1 MLKNKG
7 YDAIGLTGGQAG
19 IITDSN
25 FSNAKIKMVMQENI
39 IKYLESG
46 DFMITDAHVQEISR
60 EQLLSDLKLTKTALD
75 DAYSNF
81 EQVVDPDLVDS
92 YIYEVNAVQ
101 KRYHF
106 LLKQVQLL
114 DLQNALESELAVL

>member
-1 MLKNKG
+1 MQTN
-7 YDAIGLTGGQAG
+7 AHMPG
-19 IITDSN
+19 IS
-25 FSNAKIKMVMQENI
+25 K
-39 IKYLESG
+39 
-46 DFMITDAHVQEISR
+46 
-60 EQLLSDLKLTKTALD
+60 EQLLTDLKLTRTALN
-75 DAYSNF
+75 DAYTNF

-114 DLQNALESELAVL
+114 ELQDAIENELTVL

>member
-1 MLKNKG
+1 
-7 YDAIGLTGGQAG
+7 
-19 IITDSN
+19 
-25 FSNAKIKMVMQENI
+25 
-39 IKYLESG
+39 
-46 DFMITDAHVQEISR
+46 MITEKYIQEVSR
-60 EQLLSDLKLTKTALD
+60 EQLLSDLKMTKTALD

-106 LLKQVQLL
+106 LLKQVQMM
-114 DLQNALESELAVL
+114 DLQNAIEGELALL

>member
-1 MLKNKG
+1 M
-7 YDAIGLTGGQAG
+7 
-19 IITDSN
+19 
-25 FSNAKIKMVMQENI
+25 NI
-39 IKYLESG
+39 
-46 DFMITDAHVQEISR
+46 QEISR
-60 EQLLSDLKLTKTALD
+60 EQLLTDLNLTKTALD

-114 DLQNALESELAVL
+114 DLQNAIEGELAVL

>member
-1 MLKNKG
+1 
-7 YDAIGLTGGQAG
+7 
-19 IITDSN
+19 
-25 FSNAKIKMVMQENI
+25 
-39 IKYLESG
+39 
-46 DFMITDAHVQEISR
+46 MITDKYFQEVSK
-60 EQLLSDLKLTKTALD
+60 EQLLTDLKLTNTALD

-92 YIYEVNAVQ
+92 YIYQVNAVQ

-114 DLQNALESELAVL
+114 DLQNAIEGELAVL

>member
-1 MLKNKG
+1 
-7 YDAIGLTGGQAG
+7 
-19 IITDSN
+19 
-25 FSNAKIKMVMQENI
+25 
-39 IKYLESG
+39 
-46 DFMITDAHVQEISR
+46 MITESYVQEISR

-81 EQVVDPDLVDS
+81 EQGVDPDLVDS

>member
-1 MLKNKG
+1 
-7 YDAIGLTGGQAG
+7 
-19 IITDSN
+19 
-25 FSNAKIKMVMQENI
+25 
-39 IKYLESG
+39 
-46 DFMITDAHVQEISR
+46 MITDYSIQEISR

-114 DLQNALESELAVL
+114 DLQNAIEGAIATL

>member
-1 MLKNKG
+1 
-7 YDAIGLTGGQAG
+7 
-19 IITDSN
+19 
-25 FSNAKIKMVMQENI
+25 
-39 IKYLESG
+39 
-46 DFMITDAHVQEISR
+46 MITEKYIQEVSR
-60 EQLLSDLKLTKTALD
+60 EQLLSDLKMTKTALD

-114 DLQNALESELAVL
+114 DLQNAIEGELAAL

>member
-1 MLKNKG
+1 
-7 YDAIGLTGGQAG
+7 
-19 IITDSN
+19 
-25 FSNAKIKMVMQENI
+25 
-39 IKYLESG
+39 
-46 DFMITDAHVQEISR
+46 MITDYSIQEISR

-114 DLQNALESELAVL
+114 DLQNAIEGAIAAL

>member
-1 MLKNKG
+1 
-7 YDAIGLTGGQAG
+7 
-19 IITDSN
+19 
-25 FSNAKIKMVMQENI
+25 
-39 IKYLESG
+39 
-46 DFMITDAHVQEISR
+46 MITEKYIQEVSR
-60 EQLLSDLKLTKTALD
+60 EQLLSDLKMTKTALD

-106 LLKQVQLL
+106 LLKQVQML
-114 DLQNALESELAVL
+114 DLQNAIEGELAVL

>member
-1 MLKNKG
+1 MNKPETFW
-7 YDAIGLTGGQAG
+7 I
-19 IITDSN
+19 
-25 FSNAKIKMVMQENI
+25 
-39 IKYLESG
+39 YLSVINHEESG
-46 DFMITDAHVQEISR
+46 DFMKTDTHVQEISR

-75 DAYSNF
+75 DAYTNF
-81 EQVVDPDLVDS
+81 ENVVDPDLVDS

-114 DLQNALESELAVL
+114 ELQDAIENELAIL

>member
-1 MLKNKG
+1 M
-7 YDAIGLTGGQAG
+7 
-19 IITDSN
+19 TDN
-25 FSNAKIKMVMQENI
+25 
-39 IKYLESG
+39 Y
-46 DFMITDAHVQEISR
+46 VQEISR

-75 DAYSNF
+75 DAYKNF

-92 YIYEVNAVQ
+92 YIYQVKAVQ

-114 DLQNALESELAVL
+114 DLQNAIEGELALL

>member
-1 MLKNKG
+1 
-7 YDAIGLTGGQAG
+7 
-19 IITDSN
+19 
-25 FSNAKIKMVMQENI
+25 
-39 IKYLESG
+39 
-46 DFMITDAHVQEISR
+46 MITDAYVQEISR

-92 YIYEVNAVQ
+92 YIYEGNAVQ

-106 LLKQVQLL
+106 RLKQVQLL

>member
-1 MLKNKG
+1 MIMGN
-7 YDAIGLTGGQAG
+7 YI
-19 IITDSN
+19 
-25 FSNAKIKMVMQENI
+25 QE
-39 IKYLESG
+39 
-46 DFMITDAHVQEISR
+46 VSR
-60 EQLLSDLKLTKTALD
+60 EQLLTDLKLTKTALD

-81 EQVVDPDLVDS
+81 EQAVDPDLVDS

-114 DLQNALESELAVL
+114 DLQNAIEGELAVLW

>member
-1 MLKNKG
+1 MTG
-7 YDAIGLTGGQAG
+7 YDVIKRAMHLLGYSGQEGDPSESNSTALKGL
-19 IITDSN
+19 
-25 FSNAKIKMVMQENI
+25 EI
-39 IKYLESG
+39 IK
-46 DFMITDAHVQEISR
+46 
-60 EQLLSDLKLTKTALD
+60 QLLPDLKLTKTALD

-106 LLKQVQLL
+106 LLKQVQML
-114 DLQNALESELAVL
+114 DLQNAIEGELAAL

>member
-1 MLKNKG
+1 
-7 YDAIGLTGGQAG
+7 
-19 IITDSN
+19 
-25 FSNAKIKMVMQENI
+25 
-39 IKYLESG
+39 
-46 DFMITDAHVQEISR
+46 MITENYIQEVSR
-60 EQLLSDLKLTKTALD
+60 EQLLSDLKMTKTALD

-106 LLKQVQLL
+106 LLKQVQML
-114 DLQNALESELAVL
+114 DLQNAIEGELAVL

>member
-1 MLKNKG
+1 M
-7 YDAIGLTGGQAG
+7 
-19 IITDSN
+19 ITDSY
-25 FSNAKIKMVMQENI
+25 IREV
-39 IKYLESG
+39 
-46 DFMITDAHVQEISR
+46 SR
-60 EQLLSDLKLTKTALD
+60 EQLLTDLKRTKTALD

-114 DLQNALESELAVL
+114 DLQDAIEGELAVL

>member
-1 MLKNKG
+1 M
-7 YDAIGLTGGQAG
+7 
-19 IITDSN
+19 
-25 FSNAKIKMVMQENI
+25 
-39 IKYLESG
+39 ESG
-46 DFMITDAHVQEISR
+46 DFMITNAYVQEISR

>member
-1 MLKNKG
+1 
-7 YDAIGLTGGQAG
+7 
-19 IITDSN
+19 
-25 FSNAKIKMVMQENI
+25 
-39 IKYLESG
+39 
-46 DFMITDAHVQEISR
+46 MITENYIQEVSR
-60 EQLLSDLKLTKTALD
+60 EQLLSDLKMTKTALD

-106 LLKQVQLL
+106 LLKQVQMM
-114 DLQNALESELAVL
+114 DLQNAIEGELAIL